1 MKPTLSAPHL
11 ISRSL
16 RRSTR
21 TAATLM
27 ACTLGMLCWS
37 STTQAATAVVA
48 DRIVAVVNDEAVTRN
63 DLQQRLATVERQL
76 RGQGTALPAREV
88 LERQV
93 LERLIIDRIQLQRAR
108 EIGVSVDDS
117 QLDAT
122 LRRIAESNG
131 MTPVSFRGAL
141 ENDGIA
147 WNRFREEVRNEIII
161 SRVREREVDSR
172 IIISDGEIDNFLA
185 TPAANASGADDYSL
199 AHILLRVSEQ
209 ASPEQ
214 LMLVRAR
221 AEQALKQLKSGE
233 DFARVAASYSDAPDA
248 MSGGLIGIRPL
259 DRLPGLYAD
268 AARRLDIGGVSGILQ
283 SAAGFHIIKLLDR
296 SAAGKGMQPLRQTHA
311 RHILI
316 KVNELV
322 PDAEAQRKT
331 ARIKERLDNG
341 EDFAELAR
349 MNSNDLSA
357 AKGGDLGWLYDGDT
371 VPEFQKAMNDLGDNQ
386 ISAPVKSPFGWH
398 IIQVLGRRIEGAS
411 QERQR
416 MAARQALREGKLDE
430 AYQDWIRQIR
440 DQAYVDI
447 RLDGR

>member
-1 MKPTLSAPHL
+1 M
-11 ISRSL
+11 
-16 RRSTR
+16 
-21 TAATLM
+21 
-27 ACTLGMLCWS
+27 
-37 STTQAATAVVA
+37 
-48 DRIVAVVNDEAVTRN
+48 
-63 DLQQRLATVERQL
+63 
-76 RGQGTALPAREV
+76 

-172 IIISDGEIDNFLA
+172 ITISDGEIDNFLA